1 VFGLPTKYWAS
12 HARAVAAGLR
22 RRYSRAH
29 DLAPVFQ
36 RYSIQQHAHVVGFG
50 APMGEGAFDVTLFL
64 TRHALSATDSV
75 LLLLPPKSPE
85 LNPVVENIISEI
97 RYKNIIS

>member
-12 HARAVAAGLR
+12 HARAC
-22 RRYSRAH
+22 YSRAH

-36 RYSIQQHAHVVGFG
+36 RYSIHAHVVGFG
-50 APMGEGAFDVTLFL
+50 APMGEGGFDVTLFL
-64 TRHALSATDSV
+64 TRDALTLSATDSV

-97 RYKNIIS
+97 